1 MEKGRGSFILMEPTV
16 KMEEPNQISPEG
28 EREPNEMWGR
38 RSVGFP
44 GRMGQD
50 VLEKKAFS
58 PDLQGQCFQHF
69 HYEEAL
75 GPREV
80 CNRLHSLCRL
90 WLKPEEHTKAEMLDL
105 VILEQFLAVLPA
117 EMERWVRECGAETS
131 SQAVALAEGFLLSW
145 AEEEKVLQEERQER
159 DVLQAQEAPLDI
171 SQGFP
176 SRWIKLEEED
186 TNAGP
191 PEEEPRMLG
200 SRHSSSLCE
209 AGEMASMERDQD
221 VTFEDVAVHFSVEE
235 WALLDPD
242 QRALHWEV
250 MEENYSM
257 VASLGGDGRGSENEG
272 TPNQMWLKTV
282 GSKEEEEGR
291 LGMEAEGYNR
301 NQCPADIREITIQ
314 ETIDKCREM
323 GNSPVYEYGFFQ
335 EVSSIHPAH
344 NEKRQIVD
352 KPHKC
357 LECGKCFLHKK
368 ILKIH
373 EITHTGEKPY
383 QCLEC
388 GKCYTQKCN
397 LQRHQITHAEEK
409 PYKCLKCGKGFV
421 SNRSLI
427 SHDMKHQMV
436 GKPYKCLE
444 CAKCFLVEKNL
455 HNHRKTHTGEKPHK
469 CLECGKCYTEKDQ
482 LDRHQTTHREEKRG
496 NCLKCGKCFVSNGNL
511 NRHERTHTGEKP
523 YKCLEC
529 GKGFSDKRSLI
540 AHEMSHKG
548 GEPYQ
553 CLECGESFSYKR
565 ILLEH
570 GRKPYKCPKCGK
582 SFCWENALKL
592 HQCTRIE
599 EKPYKCLECGKC
611 FPQKGL
617 LNKHQKIHTGEKPYK
632 CLECGKRFIEK
643 SNFKRHEIIHTGEK
657 PYKCLECGKGYS
669 EKRALIG
676 HEMSH
681 RGEKPYKCLECG
693 KSYTLKAV
701 LAAHQKSHTG
711 ESGKS
716 FSYRSYLRNVQE
728 SPIEDKTKDMS
739 RMREELPLVSKSQG
753 PPKNTHKEKSK
764 SLESDKTLNCTSIP
778 KDYSNDYSMRDHTY
792 SCILERVELHNEPH
806 EVVKNP
812 NRKETMEVPGVW

>member
-1 MEKGRGSFILMEPTV
+1 
-16 KMEEPNQISPEG
+16 MEEPNQYDPEG
-28 EREPNEMWGR
+28 GREPYKTWGR
-38 RSVGFP
+38 RRVGCWE
-44 GRMGQD
+44 RTKQD
-50 VLEKKAFS
+50 ALEKEFS
-58 PDLQGQCFQHF
+58 TDLKCQRFRHFRFQ
-69 HYEEAL
+69 EAD

-80 CNRLHSLCRL
+80 CSRLHSLCHL
-90 WLKPEEHTKAEMLDL
+90 WLKPERHSKAEMLDL

-131 SQAVALAEGFLLSW
+131 SQAVALAEGFLLSR
-145 AEEEKVLQEERQER
+145 EEEDKVLQEECQER
-159 DVLQAQEAPLDI
+159 EHFQAQKVPLDTSQGFPFRWIKLEEDRHLLQAQEAPPCT
-171 SQGFP
+171 SQVSPF
-176 SRWIKLEEED
+176 RWIKPED
-186 TNAGP
+186 DT
-191 PEEEPRMLG
+191 EVSLLG
-200 SRHSSSLCE
+200 DETRVLGRHGSSTLYD
-209 AGEMASMERDQD
+209 AGEEVASIPQDQ
-221 VTFEDVAVHFSVEE
+221 VIFEDVAVHFSVEE

-242 QRALHWEV
+242 QRALHGEV
-250 MEENYSM
+250 MEENYRM
-257 VASLGGDGRGSENEG
+257 VASLGGDGQGSKNEG
-272 TPNQMWLKTV
+272 TPNQMWLKTAR
-282 GSKEEEEGR
+282 SKEEEEGR

-301 NQCPADIREITIQ
+301 NQCPVDIREITIQ
-314 ETIDKCREM
+314 ETIDKSREM

-335 EVSSIHPAH
+335 EVSSIDPAH

-397 LQRHQITHAEEK
+397 LQRHQITHVEEK

-427 SHDMKHQMV
+427 SHDMNHQMV

-444 CAKCFLVEKNL
+444 CAKCFLIEKNL

-469 CLECGKCYTEKDQ
+469 CLECGKCYTEKGQ
-482 LDRHQTTHREEKRG
+482 LDRHQTTHREEKRD

-540 AHEMSHKG
+540 AHEMSHEG

-592 HQCTRIE
+592 HQCTRIG

-632 CLECGKRFIEK
+632 CLECGKGFIEK
-643 SNFKRHEIIHTGEK
+643 SNFKRHKIIHTGEK

-716 FSYRSYLRNVQE
+716 FSYKSDLRNVQE

-739 RMREELPLVSKSQG
+739 RMREELSSKSKSQG
-753 PPKNTHKEKSK
+753 PPKNTHEEKSK

-778 KDYSNDYSMRDHTY
+778 KDYSNVYSMRDHTY
-792 SCILERVELHNEPH
+792 SCVLERVE
-806 EVVKNP
+806 
-812 NRKETMEVPGVW
+812 